1 MGVAENFL
9 VGKLIV
15 AGFSIC
21 VLQKLLKYN

>member
-15 AGFSIC
+15 TGFSIC
-21 VLQKLLKYN
+21 VLQKLLKHN